1 MSFWKEVLSLCKDLF
16 LGLLRFWV
24 SIFGDLQSFRNKLI
38 LISTLLCIYTI
49 HKEQSSEVI
58 IASLGIWNMI
68 IAYYFKKRNESKE
81 MELKAEV
88 EESKIECAD

>member
-1 MSFWKEVLSLCKDLF
+1 MSFWKEVLDLGKELF
-16 LGLLRFWV
+16 INLLKFWV
-24 SIFGDLQSFRNKLI
+24 SILGDLQSFRNKLI
-38 LISTLLCIYTI
+38 CISTLLCIYTI
-49 HKEQSSEVI
+49 YKEQSSEVI

-88 EESKIECAD
+88 EEVKIVSED